1 MASLNHKVCFIT
13 IGKWIKIFF
22 ILLLYFVFTTS
33 YTKECEQA
41 KKARDGQIELLNDL
55 LKMKGTET
63 LNLQKEKQEILQSK
77 TSEMEDLQKRLS
89 EKDDKI
95 LELEKYLETDYNKF
109 HQSEKSQNAEEELK
123 RKEEEMSK
131 LHCELQQKE
140 TKIEKLETDRYPIS
154 SQ

>member
-1 MASLNHKVCFIT
+1 M
-13 IGKWIKIFF
+13 GKIFF
-22 ILLLYFVFTTS
+22 VLLLYFVFTTS
-33 YTKECEQA
+33 YTKEYEQA

-77 TSEMEDLQKRLS
+77 TTEIEDLQKRIS

-95 LELEKYLETDYNKF
+95 HELEKYL
-109 HQSEKSQNAEEELK
+109 
-123 RKEEEMSK
+123 
-131 LHCELQQKE
+131 ELQQKE

-154 SQ
+154 LQ